1 MTDRLVAGMRCS
13 EAEDVA
19 AGFVLGA
26 LEPGE
31 MDRVRAHLAECPEPH
46 PELAELGSVTPALL
60 AAVPQV
66 EAPAALGE
74 RILAAARAE
83 ASRAPDTMATDTM
96 ATDTMGRAADTM
108 PRPVV
113 TAERT
118 RPRGGLLGF
127 LDSARPAWALA
138 GVAAVIAVVLG
149 AQTLR
154 LQSERDQVAAYQ
166 RGVAAVLDL
175 AAQPGAQLAVLKAGE
190 GISGPGGLA
199 AVGPSG
205 EVRLAMTGLS
215 PTSGSQVYEAWV
227 IAGTGAPQPIGGFVV
242 GSSGSAAFS
251 VPQSTTTDG
260 LVIALTLEAKPNPS
274 APTLPIIASG
284 TAQTR
289 PG

>member
-13 EAEDVA
+13 EAEDLA
-19 AGFVLGA
+19 AGFALGA

-46 PELAELGSVTPALL
+46 PEFAELGSVTPALL

-66 EAPAALGE
+66 EAPAGLGE

-83 ASRAPDTMATDTM
+83 ASRATDTM

-108 PRPVV
+108 PRRVV

-118 RPRGGLLGF
+118 PPRGGLFGF
-127 LDSARPAWALA
+127 LDAARPAWALA

-227 IAGTGAPQPIGGFVV
+227 IAGAGAPQPIGGFVV

-260 LVIALTLEAKPNPS
+260 LVIALTLEAKAGAT